1 MCNFVYLKS
10 VFLPNV
16 SWEGLLTGLSRCG
29 STLLVVALPH
39 SLVDVGVGEG
49 GGLGLVAHGEVLCC
63 GCCHGSVGVLL
74 VGSWEG
80 AVLVCGRALHG
91 AVEMMVG
98 RVCWLRILRET
109 WGRDWVESARAGLE
123 IGRFYQVFD
132 RILKVCWHERFEISF
147 RIFFF
152 VFFFRKL
159 FNSLFFLRLLPLNF
173 QLILKFIS
181 FLLILFFLGFLL
193 PMKKLELLLTL
204 FFLIL
209 LRLYSFLKISSWF
222 FLEIFYTFQ
231 WFFLS
236 CLRRFLGSTGTFILF
251 EVWMIQNLSHF
262 RSVLS
267 INPEN
272 LFYQVDLNRIWISW
286 YLPNLLEKINDFFIS
301 AITSSPVSPLK
312 GA

>member
-16 SWEGLLTGLSRCG
+16 SWEGLLTGLSWCG
-29 STLLVVALPH
+29 STLLIVALPH
-39 SLVDVGVGEG
+39 SLVDVCVGEG
-49 GGLGLVAHGEVLCC
+49 RGLGLVAHGEVLCC
-63 GCCHGSVGVLL
+63 GCCHGSVGILL

-80 AVLVCGRALHG
+80 TVLVCGRALHG
-91 AVEMMVG
+91 AVELMVG

-109 WGRDWVESARAGLE
+109 WGRNWVESARARLE
-123 IGRFYQVFD
+123 IGRFYQIFN
-132 RILKVCWHERFEISF
+132 RILKVCWHERFKISF

-159 FNSLFFLRLLPLNF
+159 LNSLFFLRFLPLNF

-181 FLLILFFLGFLL
+181 FLILFFLSFLL

-209 LRLYSFLKISSWF
+209 LCLYSFFKISSRF
-222 FLEIFYTFQ
+222 FFEIFYTFQ

-236 CLRRFLGSTGTFILF
+236 CFGRFLGSAGTFVLF
-251 EVWMIQNLSHF
+251 EIWMIQDLSHF

-267 INPEN
+267 IHPEN
-272 LFYQVDLNRIWISW
+272 LFYYVDLNRIWILP

-301 AITSSPVSPLK
+301 AITSSPV
-312 GA
+312 